1 MAIIDTYNKTKLKEK
16 NADKQSV
23 GGFDIKQQPGDK
35 GDIEREKLGL
45 VDKLTT
51 NGAATSPY
59 TPKKR
64 YSDSVKK

>member
-16 NADKQSV
+16 NADKQAV
-23 GGFDIKQQPGDK
+23 GGFDINQQPGNK

-45 VDKLTT
+45 VDKLSI
-51 NGAATSPY
+51 NGGATAPY
-59 TPKKR
+59 TPKKK